1 MGRGCVG
8 AGLTIGWEGL
18 SVGEGCSLLS
28 DGAWEALKGPPL
40 LAAASQ
46 PSSCPGPAFSAVA

>member
-1 MGRGCVG
+1 M
-8 AGLTIGWEGL
+8 TIGWEGL
-18 SVGEGCSLLS
+18 SVGEGCGLLS